1 MTEQLAFEDLANL
14 HRICTEFIN
23 VGMYNN
29 ATARYKI
36 NDTNDFD
43 AVLAE
48 MRKGCAHLTIKR
60 DVNAKVIV
68 EVYNESQDCDYYL
81 YIFLTETDD
90 DKLLITLSVDSDIVP

>member
-1 MTEQLAFEDLANL
+1 MTEQLAFEDLPNL

-29 ATARYKI
+29 STARYKI

-43 AVLAE
+43 VVLDE
-48 MRKGCAHLTIKR
+48 MRKGFAHLTIRR
-60 DVNAKVIV
+60 DVNAKFIV
-68 EVYNESQDCDYYL
+68 EVYNESQDCAYYL